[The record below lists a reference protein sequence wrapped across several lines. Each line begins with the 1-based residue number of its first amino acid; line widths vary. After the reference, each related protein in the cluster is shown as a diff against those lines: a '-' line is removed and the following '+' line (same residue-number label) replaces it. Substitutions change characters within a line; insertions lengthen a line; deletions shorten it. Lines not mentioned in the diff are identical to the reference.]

1 MARKKL
7 NIFPNL
13 ITGVV
18 FLCLF
23 RIPFGLN
30 GQDITKINPV
40 LLHNKWNAQWISYP
54 GISLKD
60 YGVFHFRKRFDLD
73 QRPATFVVHVSGDN
87 RYRLFVNGKDV
98 CNGPA
103 RGDLM
108 HWRFETVDIAEH
120 LIAGEN
126 IIAATV
132 WNFGEFMPLAQ
143 ISNKTAFIVQGN
155 ASFEE
160 MINTGDSWK
169 VYKNEAYVP
178 PVIKPARSVV
188 GQGEQVDGAKYP
200 YGWTQIDYH
209 EQGWKQPVALSS
221 GFPYGR
227 YGAWDWMLVPRNIP
241 FMESRLQRIEK
252 IVRADIKVDEAFLSG
267 NTPLHIPANRRVKI
281 LMDQQ
286 VLTTAYPELLVE
298 GGKNSSITLSYV
310 EALTDKKGNK
320 GNRNDIGGKF
330 MDSDYLDVFL
340 PDGGKNRCF
349 KPLWF
354 RTFRYVELS
363 IVTKEDP
370 LMITGFHSYFTAY
383 PFEENASFESNDAGL
398 SRIWDVG
405 WRTARL
411 CAGETYYDCPYYE
424 QLQYVGDTRIQAL
437 ISLYVSGDDRLMRNA
452 ITQFQQSV
460 LPDGLIQGRYPS
472 SQPLVIPPFAL
483 YWVSMVHDYWM
494 HRPDRQFVTAQL
506 GTVKS
511 VLKWY
516 EHQIDQNGMLGPT
529 NWWNFVDWPFGEWD
543 ASKPI
548 GGVPKGGMDGN
559 SSIITLQYVYALKM
573 AAALFENEG
582 DFSQAKAYRKLCDLL
597 VSKTKQHCWNAQKGL
612 LADSKEQSDYSQ
624 HANIMAILTGM
635 FDKQTARN
643 VMTKVLNDKSLTG
656 ATLYYKFYL
665 VEALM
670 KTGFEDL
677 YIEQLLPWKK
687 MIDLGLTTFAETEEP
702 TRSDCHAW
710 SACPN
715 YNLLATV
722 CGISPGSAGFKTV
735 TIAPHPGA
743 LKFINAKMPHPNG
756 EIVFSLKRHGANGI
770 TADIVLPERV
780 TGKFIWLGKKIALVP
795 GRQSLKIGSF

>member
-1 MARKKL
+1 MEKKRL
-7 NIFPNL
+7 TVLQNL
-13 ITGVV
+13 IAG
-18 FLCLF
+18 FGFFCLF
-23 RIPFGLN
+23 WIPIGLN
-30 GQDITKINPV
+30 GQDMERINPA
-40 LLHNKWNAQWISYP
+40 LLRNKWNAQWISYP

-60 YGVFHFRKRFDLD
+60 YGVFHFRKSFDLD
-73 QRPATFVVHVSGDN
+73 RRPATFIVHVSGDN

-108 HWRFETVDIAEH
+108 HWRFETIDIAEY
-120 LIAGEN
+120 LVAGEN
-126 IIAATV
+126 TIAATV

-155 ASFEE
+155 TPFEE
-160 MINTGDSWK
+160 RINTDNSWK
-169 VYKNEAYVP
+169 VYKNEGYVA

-188 GQGEQVDGAKYP
+188 GQGEQIDGAKYP
-200 YGWTQIDYH
+200 YGWAQTGYH
-209 EQGWKQPVALSS
+209 EQGWKQSVILSS

-241 FMESRLQRIEK
+241 FMENRLQRFAK
-252 IVRADIKVDEAFLSG
+252 VVRADIKIDEAFLSG
-267 NTPLHIPANRRVKI
+267 EVPLHVPANRKVKV
-281 LMDQQ
+281 LMDQAI
-286 VLTTAYPELLVE
+286 LTTAYPELLVG
-298 GGKNSSITLSYV
+298 GGKNSSITISYA
-310 EALTDKKGNK
+310 EALTDESGNK
-320 GNRNDIGGKF
+320 GNRNDIRGKSI
-330 MDSDYLDVFL
+330 DSDYLDVFR
-340 PDGGKNRCF
+340 PDGGQDRYF

-354 RTFRYVELS
+354 RTFRYVELN
-363 IVTKEDP
+363 IVTEDDP
-370 LMITGFHSYFTAY
+370 LVITGFHSYFTAY
-383 PFEENASFESNDAGL
+383 PFIENASFESNDAGL

-437 ISLYVSGDDRLMRNA
+437 ISLYISGDDILMRNA

-494 HRPDRQFVTAQL
+494 HRPDQQFVSAQL
-506 GTVKS
+506 ETVRS

-516 EHQIDQNGMLGPT
+516 ERKIDQTGMLGPT
-529 NWWNFVDWPFGEWD
+529 DWWNFVDWPFGEWN

-548 GGVPKGGMDGN
+548 GGVPEGGMDGN
-559 SSIITLQYVYALKM
+559 SSIITLQYVYALKK

-597 VSKTKQHCWNAQKGL
+597 ITRTKQLCWNAQKEL

-624 HANIMAILTGM
+624 HANIMAIITGM
-635 FDKQTARN
+635 FDQQTARN
-643 VMTKVLNDKSLTG
+643 VMTKVLNDKSLTE

-670 KTGFEDL
+670 KTGFDDL
-677 YIEQLLPWKK
+677 YADQLKSWKK

-735 TIAPHPGA
+735 IIAPHPGD

-756 EIVFSLKRHGANGI
+756 EITLSLKRQGDKGI
-770 TADIVLPERV
+770 TADVILPENV
-780 TGKFIWLGKKIALVP
+780 IGKFIWFGKKIALHP
-795 GRQSLKIGSF
+795 GKQSLKIRSF